1 MTNWRMWVPG
11 GLMSVGCVF
20 TLFIDRQSQMPLAA
34 PLSTLPVQVAGYTGI
49 DRIVSDEE
57 QRAAGMTN
65 YSFREFV
72 QDSQIVFTAYVGYY
86 DHQTQGKTIHTPKNC
101 LPGSG
106 WEALQQSETQVQ
118 TPNGPMSVN
127 RYLLQNESQRVLVF
141 YWYQGRGRVAANEYQ
156 VKWELLRD
164 AAISGRSE
172 EALVRI
178 VVPIRPERDE
188 SQAVEL
194 ASSVASELIPEL
206 FRVLPS

>member
-1 MTNWRMWVPG
+1 MANWKPWVPG
-11 GLMSVGCVF
+11 GMLGVGCLF
-20 TLFIDRQSQMPLAA
+20 TLFIDRQSEMPLAA
-34 PLSTLPVQVAGYTGI
+34 PLSTLPAQMAGFTGI

-57 QRAAGMTN
+57 QRVAGMTN

-72 QDSQIVFTAYVGYY
+72 RDSQVVFTTYVGYY

-106 WEALQQSETQVQ
+106 WEALQQSEVAVE
-118 TPNGPMSVN
+118 TPQGTERVN
-127 RYLLQNESQRVLVF
+127 RYLLQNGQQRVLVF
-141 YWYQGRGRVAANEYQ
+141 YWYQGRGRVAANEYR

-178 VVPIRPERDE
+178 VVPIRENLSE
-188 SQAVEL
+188 QQAVEL
-194 ASSVASELIPEL
+194 ASDVAEVLIPSVY
-206 FRVLPS
+206 RVLPS